1 MKETDIKIGK
11 KKKET
16 KVCWIRSPE
25 ICHIILGGSLQLS
38 SVTQWCQTLC
48 DPMDCSTPGSPV
60 HHQLPEL
67 TQTHV
72 IELVMPSSH
81 LIFFY
86 PLFLL
91 PSIFPNIRIVFNES
105 VLHIRQPTCY
115 PGSFKVV
122 KSCLA
127 SCLTL
132 CNPMDC
138 SQSSLLC
145 PWNFPGKNI
154 GVGCHF
160 LLQGIFPRQWLNP
173 DLWHYR

>member
-1 MKETDIKIGK
+1 M
-11 KKKET
+11 
-16 KVCWIRSPE
+16 
-25 ICHIILGGSLQLS
+25 S
-38 SVTQWCQTLC
+38 SVTQSCQTLC
-48 DPMDCSTPGSPV
+48 NPMDCSTPGSPV

-81 LIFFY
+81 LIFFH
-86 PLFLL
+86 PLLLL
-91 PSIFPNIRIVFNES
+91 PSIFPNKRIFFNES

-115 PGSFKVV
+115 LGSFKVV

-138 SQSSLLC
+138 SRPASSVH
-145 PWNFPGKNI
+145 GI
-154 GVGCHF
+154 
-160 LLQGIFPRQWLNP
+160 LQVRILEWVAISYFRGSSP
-173 DLWHYR
+173 DSD